1 MGKIPITAFVVVAV
15 LGMAV
20 YFGLMSLAALKTYA
34 EPGVRTMEKKP
45 TDVQK
50 AEPLADKKDG
60 ESAVPVDCGGGIWR
74 LDVKNAADSQKV
86 YEEALVK
93 LSKDHPDELIV
104 PMLTPVGTK
113 GNTSS
118 TSYYWR
124 ISKK

>member
-50 AEPLADKKDG
+50 AEPLADKVDSKDV
-60 ESAVPVDCGGGIWR
+60 E
-74 LDVKNAADSQKV
+74 VK
-86 YEEALVK
+86 K
-93 LSKDHPDELIV
+93 LSNQVYRVEVKATAEGRAAYEKEWEKFCVDHPTARWSPAPPD
-104 PMLTPVGTK
+104 GQ
-113 GNTSS
+113 GNTGI
-118 TSYYWR
+118 TVLYWNVDE
-124 ISKK
+124 K